1 MFELIVRVVLAS
13 GAMAMAGILGQPSF
27 ELTWKASLFLA
38 AYSYLLYMLD
48 QKGARNPG
56 IAGLTAV
63 ADCGIVAVFLAD
75 LGLLQHFGFLSAL
88 PMLYSYA
95 RFKSNAAMMAPLVAG
110 WLLVGANLFEGGNT
124 FTPMLLVQ
132 ALGVLVIGVALS
144 MIRTAQDVKAEQ
156 AQATAP
162 APAPTPLTAPAPV
175 SIPSRTPA
183 PAPELHDLQEQF
195 RTLTDSAR
203 ELEKRSRRDRA
214 CVQFFESAAR
224 QKSNPFAGIASRIQD
239 VSGAEGV
246 AVYTIARS
254 GDALVIRSTA
264 GSVDPTIN
272 EASIQIPLR
281 ATEAEVLHGVQNAI
295 NSARGADAKTKFS
308 TVLLRLK
315 GRLVGMLTLFHPS
328 SIELE
333 ASTRRVNESA
343 DFLAELLLDQVARED
358 DRRRMREAE
367 LLYGVATTVT
377 GAATP
382 GTLAARVAR
391 DLAEAVKLDHLS
403 VWSIEGGV
411 ATQLAIEGN
420 EHRIFEEINF
430 AQGLGVDGWLRS
442 GAPVISIADARN
454 DARIQSQEALKKRI
468 GGLLIVPLEFGS
480 EPYGFVMAS
489 VAKPNGI
496 DQGETETVRAVCAEL
511 SQALAR
517 MNSGASGPEGLAT
530 PREFFEILQGAQ
542 GHLVYLEVPQR
553 EEMAETY
560 GRPALE
566 HAIRRF
572 AVRLRSE
579 LPANAAITRRIEG
592 DFVVFIPSTDD
603 AFVRRW
609 ANDATT
615 LASLTGVRTPD
626 GSTRIPLALRA
637 KVAPMNLHPNPQL
650 NQFSTPRSA

>member
-88 PMLYSYA
+88 PMLYAYA

-156 AQATAP
+156 AQATTGVAT
-162 APAPTPLTAPAPV
+162 PTPAPV
-175 SIPSRTPA
+175 TPPTPA
-183 PAPELHDLQEQF
+183 RTSAPNPDLEAQF

-224 QKSNPFAGIASRIQD
+224 QKSNPIAGLASRIQD

-246 AVYTIARS
+246 AVYTMARA

-281 ATEAEVLHGVQNAI
+281 ATEVEVMHGVQNAI

-328 SIELE
+328 GIELE

-377 GAATP
+377 GATTP

-403 VWSIEGGV
+403 VWAIEGGV
-411 ATQLAIEGN
+411 ATQLAHEGN

-430 AQGLGVDGWLRS
+430 AQGLGVDGWLRN

-454 DARIQSQEALKKRI
+454 DARIQSQEALKRRI

-517 MNSGASGPEGLAT
+517 MNSGARGPEGLAT
-530 PREFFEILQGAQ
+530 PREFFEILQDAQ

-553 EEMAETY
+553 EELAETY

-579 LPANAAITRRIEG
+579 LPANAAITRRSEG

-637 KVAPMNLHPNPQL
+637 KVAPMNLHSNPHPNPQL